1 MTWMMTIAAGAALGY
16 FLVQYLS
23 RNNRAEQEDRYPESG
38 NAETAE
44 AQPVTAGRLHKSG
57 TDKKIAG
64 VCGGIAEYLRVDSS
78 VVRLVTVL
86 LVLGWGSGL
95 LAYLICALV
104 LPEE

>member
-1 MTWMMTIAAGAALGY
+1 MSWIMTVALGAAVAY
-16 FLVQYLS
+16 FLIQFLIKH
-23 RNNRAEQEDRYPESG
+23 RNGEG
-38 NAETAE
+38 AET
-44 AQPVTAGRLHKSG
+44 PRGRLHRSA

-64 VCGGIAEYLRVDSS
+64 VCGGIGEYLNVDPT
-78 VVRLVTVL
+78 VIRLVTVL